1 MDGTNNW
8 SAALRKRNLKAT
20 SNRVEVLHAIEEF
33 DKAIPHSKIQ
43 NRLQKVDRVTLYRT
57 LKSLIESGM
66 IHKVSVENDEI
77 FYAICS
83 QKCTTEEHNHQHVHF
98 KCTNCNEVS
107 CVQSNS
113 IETLNLPGYK
123 IESFEIQAKG
133 VCSSCA
139 VIS

>member
-20 SNRVEVLHAIEEF
+20 SNRVEVLHTIEEF

-57 LKSLIESGM
+57 LNSLIESGM

-98 KCTNCNEVS
+98 KCTSCNEVS

-133 VCSSCA
+133 VCSNCS
-139 VIS
+139 